1 MLAKVIKLTTKGILL
16 YTTILVIMLFI
27 MGIDSIFDNNLVL
40 EWILTIAILLILCYK
55 LLSNEDIKILTLDKY
70 INTLD

>member
-1 MLAKVIKLTTKGILL
+1 MITRLLKGILL

-40 EWILTIAILLILCYK
+40 EWILTIAVLLILCYK
-55 LLSNEDIKILTLDKY
+55 LLSNEDIRILTLDKY

>member
-1 MLAKVIKLTTKGILL
+1 MFKLLLKGILL

>member
-1 MLAKVIKLTTKGILL
+1 MFKLLLKGILL

-55 LLSNEDIKILTLDKY
+55 LLSNEDIRILTLDKY

>member
-1 MLAKVIKLTTKGILL
+1 MFKLLLKGILL

-27 MGIDSIFDNNLVL
+27 MGIDSIFDNSLVL

-55 LLSNEDIKILTLDKY
+55 LLSNEDIRILTLDKY

>member
-1 MLAKVIKLTTKGILL
+1 MITRILKGILL